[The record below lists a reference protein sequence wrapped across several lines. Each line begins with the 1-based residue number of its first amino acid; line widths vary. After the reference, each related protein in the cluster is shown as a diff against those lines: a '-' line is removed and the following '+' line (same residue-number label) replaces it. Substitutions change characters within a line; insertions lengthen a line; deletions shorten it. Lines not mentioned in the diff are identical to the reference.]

1 MSPAW
6 QTIATFLI
14 RKRIAILIVLGLLT
28 AMMWYVRGTKF
39 SNELTKVVPQGD
51 PELVA
56 YENFRKEFGDDAST
70 IIIALDGDFWDLEVY
85 NGLYDMTQSI
95 REVYGVQNIFGITAL
110 YHFEPLM
117 EEEQFDV
124 IHLPEKRP
132 ETQAELD
139 SLALLI
145 QSLPF
150 YRGLLLDESGETAL
164 LAISVVPEIL
174 NSERKVKLYE
184 EIEAQGNIFEEKH
197 GVQLRYAGLPVL
209 RVNTTK
215 LVQKELTQFLY
226 YALIVTAITLLIFF
240 RSIYMVIFPM
250 LVVVSVIIWSMGII
264 GIFGYEITLVTGVVP
279 ALITVISI
287 PNSVYLITKY
297 HIEYRRTQ
305 NKMKSLILVI
315 EKIGIVTIMTNATTA
330 VGLGVLAVTDIIPL
344 KEFGV
349 VAGLSV
355 VVSFFISL
363 MLIPI
368 VFSFLPPPTKSQTR
382 HLDRKTLTFGIR
394 ALDKIVHNYRWA
406 VYAGSILIAGFSA
419 WGVTQ
424 VRSEAFIADDV
435 PKDSQVMRD
444 LKYVEDSFNGALPFE
459 IVIDTRKKNGLRKY
473 SNLRKI
479 DELQERLKK
488 YTNISRTMSITDMA
502 RFSRQAFFGGKPD
515 QYLFPTR
522 YEFSN
527 VIGPFLQNTIRKEYL
542 GPETFSKQLTDSLR
556 QKVRISGSVRDIGSL
571 EMKSLIDSVQVDV
584 DSVFGTDTT
593 KFITGITGTTQIF
606 IRGNEYLVD
615 NLLNSLAVAF
625 VVIAFI
631 MGLLFRSIRMII
643 ISLVPNFLP
652 LLMVAGAMGFLGVAL
667 KPSTALVFGVAFGIA
682 VDDSIHFLA
691 RYRLARSLGDSVSHA
706 VSNSFLDTGV
716 SMIYT
721 SIILFFG
728 FVIFTFSSYGG
739 TQALGLL
746 TSMTLAIAMFSNLL
760 LLPALLITFDTRGKV
775 NPEDVPDAELAA
787 RS

>member
-14 RKRIAILIVLGLLT
+14 RKRIAILIVLGILT
-28 AMMWYVRGTKF
+28 ACMWSVRGTKF
-39 SNELTKVVPQGD
+39 SNELTKVVPPGD
-51 PELVA
+51 EELVT
-56 YENFRKEFGDDAST
+56 YENFREEFGDDAST
-70 IIIALDGDFWDLEVY
+70 IVIALDGNFWDLEVY
-85 NGLYDMTQSI
+85 NDLYDMTQKI
-95 REVYGVQNIFGITAL
+95 REVRGVQNVFGITSL
-110 YHFEPLM
+110 YHFETLL
-117 EEEQFDV
+117 EEERFDV
-124 IHLPEKRP
+124 LLLPEKRP

-139 SLALLI
+139 TLAALI

-164 LAISVVPEIL
+164 LAITLIPEIL
-174 NSERKVKLYE
+174 NSTEKLRLYE
-184 EIEAQGNIFEEKH
+184 DIEAQGDVFEAKH
-197 GVQLRYAGLPVL
+197 DMSLRYAGLPVL

-215 LVQKELTQFLY
+215 VVQKELTQFLY

-250 LVVVSVIIWSMGII
+250 LVVGSVIIWSLGII
-264 GIFGYEITLVTGVVP
+264 GLLGYEITLVTGIVP

-330 VGLGVLAVTDIIPL
+330 IGLGVLAVTDIVPL
-344 KEFGV
+344 KEFGI

-363 MLIPI
+363 ILIPI
-368 VFSFLPPPTKSQTR
+368 VFSFLPPPTRWQTR

-394 ALDKIVHNYRWA
+394 ALDKIVHNYRWV
-406 VYAGSILIAGFSA
+406 VYTASLIILVLSI
-419 WGVTQ
+419 WGLTK
-424 VRSEAFIADDV
+424 VRPEAFIADDV
-435 PKDSQVMRD
+435 PQDSKVMRD
-444 LKYVEDSFNGALPFE
+444 LQYVEDRFNGALPFE
-459 IVIDTRKKNGLRKY
+459 IVIDTRRKNGLRRY
-473 SNLRKI
+473 PNLSKI
-479 DELQERLKK
+479 DEFQQRLTK
-488 YTNISRTMSITDMA
+488 YDNISRTMSIVDMA
-502 RFSRQAFFGGKPD
+502 RFARQNFFGGEAG

-527 VIGPFLQNTIRKEYL
+527 VIGPFLQNTIRNEYL
-542 GPETFSKQLTDSLR
+542 SPNTFSKQLTDSLR

-571 EMKSLIDSVQVDV
+571 EMKVLIDSVQQDL
-584 DSVFGTDTT
+584 DEVFGTDTA
-593 KFITGITGTTQIF
+593 KFQTDITGTTQIF

-631 MGLLFRSIRMII
+631 MGLLFKSIRMIL

-760 LLPALLITFDTRGKV
+760 LLPALLITFDTRGQV
-775 NPEDVPDAELAA
+775 NPEDVPDAKLAA
-787 RS
+787 NS